1 MSKAIG
7 LDLGSTLSEVCIIES
22 GEPTVIVTEDGSRT
36 LPSVVSISGD
46 ERKVGAS
53 AKRQQIVKSK
63 ETINLIKRFMGRT
76 FDECGEAIKHV
87 QYNVVNE
94 GGYPRIEI
102 EGKKYSPEEISS
114 FILAKLKKMAEDY
127 TGEEI
132 KDAVITVPA
141 FFSDAAKRATKT
153 AGELA
158 GLNVLRVIA
167 EPTAAVL
174 ASKIDRSKGGKYLV
188 VDFGGSTLDD
198 SVADIDSDVVEIL
211 ASNGD
216 MWLGG
221 ADLDNAV
228 AKYVIDEFQ
237 KENGI
242 DLSKDPQAMTRI
254 IEAVEKAKIE
264 LSGTANSEIN
274 LPYITANQ
282 NGPLHLVFNLTKAKF
297 EQIIKPFID
306 RLISCAKKAVEL
318 AKIDKTDLNGIV
330 LVGGSCRIPYVQKRL
345 EEEFGCKLIKSA
357 DLDLAVAQGAAIQ
370 ANILAG
376 NTDGPGSDIL
386 LLDVTPLSIGIE
398 TMGGVMTKMV
408 EANTTIPTH
417 KEETFS
423 TAENNQSMVMINVLQ
438 GERPMA
444 ADNKSLGQFMLDGI
458 MPAPRGVPQIVVSF
472 DVDANGILNVSAKD
486 KATGKEQHITIT
498 GQSGLSKDE
507 IERIKA
513 EAEAHKS
520 EDEKKQ
526 AEIQKLNQCESFAY
540 GIENTLKEAG
550 DKITEAEKNTVQ
562 PKLDAL
568 NEAIKTRNANEAEK
582 LMKDVQD
589 AFAPIAT
596 RLYQAGQQA
605 QAQAEQPAQDTS
617 SSTDQVQ
624 DADFEEVK

>member
-228 AKYVIDEFQ
+228 AKHVTDEFQ

-306 RLISCAKKAVEL
+306 RLIGCAKKAVEL

-605 QAQAEQPAQDTS
+605 QTQTEQPAQDTS
-617 SSTDQVQ
+617 SQTDQVQ

>member
-1 MSKAIG
+1 
-7 LDLGSTLSEVCIIES
+7 
-22 GEPTVIVTEDGSRT
+22 
-36 LPSVVSISGD
+36 
-46 ERKVGAS
+46 
-53 AKRQQIVKSK
+53 
-63 ETINLIKRFMGRT
+63 
-76 FDECGEAIKHV
+76 
-87 QYNVVNE
+87 
-94 GGYPRIEI
+94 
-102 EGKKYSPEEISS
+102 
-114 FILAKLKKMAEDY
+114 
-127 TGEEI
+127 
-132 KDAVITVPA
+132 
-141 FFSDAAKRATKT
+141 
-153 AGELA
+153 
-158 GLNVLRVIA
+158 
-167 EPTAAVL
+167 
-174 ASKIDRSKGGKYLV
+174 
-188 VDFGGSTLDD
+188 
-198 SVADIDSDVVEIL
+198 
-211 ASNGD
+211 
-216 MWLGG
+216 MWLRGE
-221 ADLDNAV
+221 DLDNAV
-228 AKYVIDEFQ
+228 AKYVTDEFQ

-242 DLSKDPQAMTRI
+242 DLSNDPQAMTRV

-306 RLISCAKKAVEL
+306 RLIGCAKKAVEL

-550 DKITEAEKNTVQ
+550 DKITEDEKNTVQ

-568 NEAIKTRNANEAEK
+568 NEAIKTRNADEAEK

-605 QAQAEQPAQDTS
+605 QAQSEQTAQDTS
-617 SSTDQVQ
+617 SPSDQVQ

>member
-228 AKYVIDEFQ
+228 AKYVTDEFK

-242 DLSKDPQAMTRI
+242 DLNNDPQAMTRI

-306 RLISCAKKAVEL
+306 RLIGCAKKAVEL

-540 GIENTLKEAG
+540 GIEITLKEAG

-568 NEAIKTRNANEAEK
+568 NEAIKTRNADEAEK

-605 QAQAEQPAQDTS
+605 QAQAEQPTQDTS
-617 SSTDQVQ
+617 SPTDQVQ

>member
-228 AKYVIDEFQ
+228 AKHVTDEFQ

-306 RLISCAKKAVEL
+306 RLIGCAKKAVEL

-507 IERIKA
+507 IERIKD

-568 NEAIKTRNANEAEK
+568 NEAIKTRKADEAEN

-596 RLYQAGQQA
+596 RLYQTGQQA
-605 QAQAEQPAQDTS
+605 QPQGEQPTQDTS
-617 SSTDQVQ
+617 SQTDQVQ

>member
-228 AKYVIDEFQ
+228 AKHVTDEFQ

-550 DKITEAEKNTVQ
+550 DKITEDEKNTVQ

-568 NEAIKTRNANEAEK
+568 NEAIKTRKADEAEK

-605 QAQAEQPAQDTS
+605 QTQAEQPTQDTS
-617 SSTDQVQ
+617 SPADQVQ

>member
-1 MSKAIG
+1 
-7 LDLGSTLSEVCIIES
+7 
-22 GEPTVIVTEDGSRT
+22 
-36 LPSVVSISGD
+36 VVSISGD

-76 FDECGEAIKHV
+76 FDECEEAIKHV

-158 GLNVLRVIA
+158 GLNVIRVIA

-228 AKYVIDEFQ
+228 AKYVTDEFQ

-242 DLSKDPQAMTRI
+242 DLSNDPQAMTRI

-306 RLISCAKKAVEL
+306 RLIGCAKKAVEL

-550 DKITEAEKNTVQ
+550 DKITEDEKNTVQ

-568 NEAIKTRNANEAEK
+568 NEAIKTRNADEAEK

-605 QAQAEQPAQDTS
+605 QAQSEQTAQDTS
-617 SSTDQVQ
+617 SPSDQVQ

>member
-228 AKYVIDEFQ
+228 AKYVTDEFK

-242 DLSKDPQAMTRI
+242 DLNNDPQAMTRI

-264 LSGTANSEIN
+264 LSSTANSEIN

-297 EQIIKPFID
+297 EQIIKPFVD
-306 RLISCAKKAVEL
+306 RLIGCAKKAVEL

-605 QAQAEQPAQDTS
+605 QTQAEQPTQDTS

>member
-228 AKYVIDEFQ
+228 AKYVTDEFK

-242 DLSKDPQAMTRI
+242 DLNNDPQAMTRI

-264 LSGTANSEIN
+264 LSSTANSEIN

-297 EQIIKPFID
+297 EQIIKPFVD
-306 RLISCAKKAVEL
+306 RLIGCAKKAVEL

-605 QAQAEQPAQDTS
+605 QTQAEQPAQDTS